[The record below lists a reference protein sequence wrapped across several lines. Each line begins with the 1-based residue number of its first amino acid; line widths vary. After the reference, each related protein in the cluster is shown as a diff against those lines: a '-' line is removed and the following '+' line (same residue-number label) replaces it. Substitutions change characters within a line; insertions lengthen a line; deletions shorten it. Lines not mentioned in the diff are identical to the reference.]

1 MKHYMCTHTL
11 SNENDVEDN
20 WQPTDREFLEFFS
33 SERAY
38 VIQHWR
44 GTDDFFFCHWMAES
58 EDDILRVLEQKGV
71 SNTIVTMANE
81 MQRFVTAFD
90 IKDKKIIMPW
100 KV

>member
-1 MKHYMCTHTL
+1 MCTHAL
-11 SNENDVEDN
+11 SNENDVEGN

-58 EDDILRVLEQKGV
+58 EDDILRVLEAEGCFQHNCDNGK
-71 SNTIVTMANE
+71 
-81 MQRFVTAFD
+81 
-90 IKDKKIIMPW
+90 
-100 KV
+100 

>member
-58 EDDILRVLEQKGV
+58 EDDILRH
-71 SNTIVTMANE
+71 
-81 MQRFVTAFD
+81 
-90 IKDKKIIMPW
+90 
-100 KV
+100 